1 MKDTLVF
8 GASLKPNRY
17 SNIAIKRLK
26 DKGFATKAYGLQAGV
41 IYGVQIST
49 NLKDIQDIHT
59 ITLYLSPNR
68 QSEYYTAIINLRP
81 VRVIFN
87 PGTENP
93 EFFDLLIEKGIKVEV
108 ACTLVLLATNQYW
121 DSTNSGL

>member
-17 SNIAIKRLK
+17 SNFAINRLAE
-26 DKGFATKAYGLQAGV
+26 KGIATKAYGLQVGV
-41 IYGVQIST
+41 IHGVQIST
-49 NLKDIQDIHT
+49 NLDDIQNIHT
-59 ITLYLSPNR
+59 ITLYLNAKR
-68 QSEYYTAIINLRP
+68 QETHYNDIIKLQP

-93 EFFDLLIEKGIKVEV
+93 PFYKLLEKNGIDVV
-108 ACTLVLLATNQYW
+108 IACTLVLLATNQY
-121 DSTNSGL
+121 